1 MTSGLDAY
9 ELLAADGQLGECDAV
24 ECVLPIS

>member
-9 ELLAADGQLGECDAV
+9 ELLAADGQLGECVAV
-24 ECVLPIS
+24 ERVPQFS